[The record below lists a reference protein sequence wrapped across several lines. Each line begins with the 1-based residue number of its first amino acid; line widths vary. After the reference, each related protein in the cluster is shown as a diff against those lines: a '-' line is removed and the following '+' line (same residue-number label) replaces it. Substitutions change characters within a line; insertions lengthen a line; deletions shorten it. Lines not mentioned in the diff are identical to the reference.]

1 MLPVEYYK
9 YTHGI
14 LLSHKK
20 NNNKILPLARTWM
33 KTNLWCDREDYT
45 NDEAGR
51 SKSYFSVT

>member
-1 MLPVEYYK
+1 MMLPVEYYK

-33 KTNLWCDREDYT
+33 YLEVIMVSEMVRNYVRNIYI
-45 NDEAGR
+45 
-51 SKSYFSVT
+51 YYI